1 MKTNRK
7 LILNKVER
15 TLLEEVNAEL
25 GKKATS
31 LLESAKQSLSKD
43 GYKLIKEILIEIMR
57 ALPSDDELTTPL
69 DRKDRLSWTA
79 DMIELMMFLD
89 NVIYL
94 EIGCT
99 TAHGLEE
106 IGAISG
112 VTSEAIRQT
121 EKKAVIK
128 VNKHNTR
135 EELDDFK
142 KAVIEWSAIKDE
154 QALDFSEHTP
164 PVMTKQDHE
173 EIDQAYQRTRFK
185 SA

>member
-1 MKTNRK
+1 M
-7 LILNKVER
+7 
-15 TLLEEVNAEL
+15 
-25 GKKATS
+25 
-31 LLESAKQSLSKD
+31 
-43 GYKLIKEILIEIMR
+43 
-57 ALPSDDELTTPL
+57 
-69 DRKDRLSWTA
+69 
-79 DMIELMMFLD
+79 LD
-89 NVIYL
+89 NVIFL

-121 EKKAVIK
+121 EKKAIRK

-154 QALDFSEHTP
+154 QALDFSQHAP

-173 EIDQAYQRTRFK
+173 EIDQAYQRNRFK